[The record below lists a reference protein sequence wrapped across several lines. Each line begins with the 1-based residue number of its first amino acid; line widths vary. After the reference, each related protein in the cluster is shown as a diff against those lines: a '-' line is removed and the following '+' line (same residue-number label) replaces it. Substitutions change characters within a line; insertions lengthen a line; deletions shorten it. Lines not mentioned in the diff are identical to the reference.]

1 MVDYSHM
8 PVKPTFI
15 EKILDIILIL
25 MVCDLSAITLAAC
38 NHISRGT
45 SDSYIFFIAT
55 LVLMLILESAFFIIY
70 LSKNR

>member
-1 MVDYSHM
+1 MVDYSYM
-8 PVKPTFI
+8 PVKPTFV
-15 EKILDIILIL
+15 EKILDVILIL
-25 MVCDLSAITLAAC
+25 MMCDLSAITLAAC

-45 SDSYIFFIAT
+45 SDSCTFFIAT